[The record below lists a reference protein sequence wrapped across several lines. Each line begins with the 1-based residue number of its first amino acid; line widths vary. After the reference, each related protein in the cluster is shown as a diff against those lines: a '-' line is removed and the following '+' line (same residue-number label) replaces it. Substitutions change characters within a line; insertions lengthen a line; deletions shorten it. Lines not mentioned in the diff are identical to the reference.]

1 MHLHMIQTLLGGLA
15 IALGAL
21 LLIGLLL
28 LLLLHVTRAVDS
40 RRVQRMREQLL
51 CLISGAAEA
60 KRMKNHIYEMV
71 NPEGKL
77 DQLCDI
83 RGIRTTRGLI
93 VMAETAGE
101 LSGATFEKLQK
112 EVANN
117 MKKAK
122 EELAQT
128 EVHAEAGGGLVK
140 VTMTGR
146 YIVKRIEINP
156 ELLQDEPDMIEDLI
170 AAAVNDAVRQ
180 AEVVSEEKMQKANSG
195 MGLPPGLAGMF

>member
-1 MHLHMIQTLLGGLA
+1 MNINMLMQQA
-15 IALGAL
+15 
-21 LLIGLLL
+21 
-28 LLLLHVTRAVDS
+28 
-40 RRVQRMREQLL
+40 QRMKKDMESN
-51 CLISGAAEA
+51 I
-60 KRMKNHIYEMV
+60 
-71 NPEGKL
+71 
-77 DQLCDI
+77 
-83 RGIRTTRGLI
+83 
-93 VMAETAGE
+93 
-101 LSGATFEKLQK
+101 
-112 EVANN
+112 
-117 MKKAK
+117 KKAK

-180 AEVVSEEKMQKANSG
+180 AEVISEEKMQKANSG

>member
-1 MHLHMIQTLLGGLA
+1 MNINMLMQQA
-15 IALGAL
+15 
-21 LLIGLLL
+21 
-28 LLLLHVTRAVDS
+28 
-40 RRVQRMREQLL
+40 QRM
-51 CLISGAAEA
+51 
-60 KRMKNHIYEMV
+60 
-71 NPEGKL
+71 
-77 DQLCDI
+77 
-83 RGIRTTRGLI
+83 
-93 VMAETAGE
+93 
-101 LSGATFEKLQK
+101 QK
-112 EVANN
+112 DMESNI
-117 MKKAK
+117 KKAK

-146 YIVKRIEINP
+146 YIVKRIEISP

>member
-1 MHLHMIQTLLGGLA
+1 MNINMLMQQA
-15 IALGAL
+15 
-21 LLIGLLL
+21 
-28 LLLLHVTRAVDS
+28 
-40 RRVQRMREQLL
+40 QRM
-51 CLISGAAEA
+51 
-60 KRMKNHIYEMV
+60 
-71 NPEGKL
+71 
-77 DQLCDI
+77 
-83 RGIRTTRGLI
+83 
-93 VMAETAGE
+93 
-101 LSGATFEKLQK
+101 QK
-112 EVANN
+112 DMESNI
-117 MKKAK
+117 KKAK

-195 MGLPPGLAGMF
+195 MGLPPSLAGMF

>member
-1 MHLHMIQTLLGGLA
+1 MNINMLMQQA
-15 IALGAL
+15 
-21 LLIGLLL
+21 
-28 LLLLHVTRAVDS
+28 
-40 RRVQRMREQLL
+40 QRM
-51 CLISGAAEA
+51 
-60 KRMKNHIYEMV
+60 
-71 NPEGKL
+71 
-77 DQLCDI
+77 
-83 RGIRTTRGLI
+83 
-93 VMAETAGE
+93 
-101 LSGATFEKLQK
+101 QK
-112 EVANN
+112 DMESNI
-117 MKKAK
+117 KKAK

-146 YIVKRIEINP
+146 YIVKRIKINP

>member
-1 MHLHMIQTLLGGLA
+1 MNINMLMQQA
-15 IALGAL
+15 
-21 LLIGLLL
+21 
-28 LLLLHVTRAVDS
+28 
-40 RRVQRMREQLL
+40 QRM
-51 CLISGAAEA
+51 
-60 KRMKNHIYEMV
+60 
-71 NPEGKL
+71 
-77 DQLCDI
+77 
-83 RGIRTTRGLI
+83 
-93 VMAETAGE
+93 
-101 LSGATFEKLQK
+101 QK
-112 EVANN
+112 DMESNI
-117 MKKAK
+117 KKAK

-170 AAAVNDAVRQ
+170 AAAVNDAERQ

>member
-1 MHLHMIQTLLGGLA
+1 MNINMLMQQA
-15 IALGAL
+15 
-21 LLIGLLL
+21 
-28 LLLLHVTRAVDS
+28 
-40 RRVQRMREQLL
+40 QRM
-51 CLISGAAEA
+51 
-60 KRMKNHIYEMV
+60 
-71 NPEGKL
+71 
-77 DQLCDI
+77 
-83 RGIRTTRGLI
+83 
-93 VMAETAGE
+93 
-101 LSGATFEKLQK
+101 QK
-112 EVANN
+112 DMESNI
-117 MKKAK
+117 KKVK